1 MYGYL
6 HTLQYILEIFVWF
19 RLFENVKKQ
28 VHEKYAYNCYEKL
41 WFFRCFS
48 AFLTQYPS
56 HPQIKTGGHIFS
68 ILFWENSSG
77 SWGCLFTSCLSYV
90 KNNIESNIDWQIS
103 SLLLVIKIF
112 EKISIEN
119 QIILSLSIIFT
130 NNTYWRFSRVVS
142 MLTPTSGTPWNDL
155 WINFSRFKVHLTLCK
170 TKSPAHND
178 LSPPNSIFIIWISFL
193 T

>member
-1 MYGYL
+1 MKGMHIIVMKNYD
-6 HTLQYILEIFVWF
+6 F
-19 RLFENVKKQ
+19 
-28 VHEKYAYNCYEKL
+28 C
-41 WFFRCFS
+41 RCFS
-48 AFLTQYPS
+48 AYQTQYPS

-90 KNNIESNIDWQIS
+90 KNNIERNIDRPLS
-103 SLLLVIKIF
+103 SLLLVIKRF

-130 NNTYWRFSRVVS
+130 NNTYWRLSRVVS

>member
-1 MYGYL
+1 MLY
-6 HTLQYILEIFVWF
+6 TLCMVIYILYNILMKFSFDFVSL
-19 RLFENVKKQ
+19 RMYKKQ

-90 KNNIESNIDWQIS
+90 KNNIERNIDRPLS
-103 SLLLVIKIF
+103 SLLLVKKDLRKYPLKIKLYCPFQSFLRTIPIDGSV
-112 EKISIEN
+112 E
-119 QIILSLSIIFT
+119 
-130 NNTYWRFSRVVS
+130 
-142 MLTPTSGTPWNDL
+142 
-155 WINFSRFKVHLTLCK
+155 
-170 TKSPAHND
+170 
-178 LSPPNSIFIIWISFL
+178 LSPC
-193 T
+193 

>member
-1 MYGYL
+1 MKNYD
-6 HTLQYILEIFVWF
+6 F
-19 RLFENVKKQ
+19 
-28 VHEKYAYNCYEKL
+28 C
-41 WFFRCFS
+41 RCFS
-48 AFLTQYPS
+48 AFLIQYPS

-68 ILFWENSSG
+68 WENSSG

-90 KNNIESNIDWQIS
+90 KNNIESNMDWQLS

-130 NNTYWRFSRVVS
+130 NNTYWRFSRVVP

-155 WINFSRFKVHLTLCK
+155 WINFRRFKVHLTLCK